1 MKKQLLLL
9 ATIIIGFSS
18 ANAQCTIT
26 PSCTPDTQTGYCTVP
41 AENNSLPNGDVGVP
55 YTFAI
60 QLSVGNTAGGGSAT
74 ITDVTINSVSL
85 PTGLA
90 YTVNPSNAT
99 IAGGSNGCIEITGT
113 PTTAVID
120 FSVDVSVTAN
130 TSFGPFPYTL
140 SYLLTIN
147 GGTSS
152 LTEVNS
158 PEITLFPNPVNDKLT
173 VTVKEP
179 STIKVVNV
187 LGTVVMEEKINS
199 SKTMNV
205 SDLKNGIYFVTN
217 TSTGRSIKFIKK

>member
-1 MKKQLLLL
+1 MKRQLLLL

-26 PSCTPDTQTGYCTVP
+26 PSCAPDPATTGYCTTP
-41 AENNSLPNGDVGVP
+41 ADGTNLPNATVSTP
-55 YTFAI
+55 YTTVI
-60 QLSVGNTAGGGSAT
+60 QVSVGTSAGGGVAT
-74 ITDVTINSVSL
+74 ITDVTINSISL
-85 PTGLA
+85 PAGLTYA
-90 YTVNPSNAT
+90 VNPSNET

-113 PTTAVID
+113 PTTAVVD
-120 FSVDVSVTAN
+120 FSVDVSVTGN
-130 TSFGPFPYTL
+130 TNLGPFPYIL
-140 SYLLTIN
+140 SYFLSV
-147 GGTSS
+147 GTAS

-158 PEITLFPNPVNDKLT
+158 PEITLFPNPANDKLT

-187 LGTVVMEEKINS
+187 LGTVVMEEKIHS

>member
-1 MKKQLLLL
+1 MKRQLLLL
-9 ATIIIGFSS
+9 ATILIGFSS

-26 PSCTPDTQTGYCTVP
+26 ASCTPDPATGYCSNP
-41 AENNSLPNGDVGVP
+41 ADGTNLPNATVGTP
-55 YTFAI
+55 YTTVI
-60 QLSVGNTAGGGSAT
+60 QLSVGATAGNGSAT
-74 ITDVTINSVSL
+74 ISDVTINSVAL
-85 PTGLA
+85 PNGLT

-99 IAGGSNGCIEITGT
+99 IAGGANGCIEITGT
-113 PTTAVID
+113 ATAAVVD
-120 FSVDVSVTAN
+120 YSVDVSVTAN

-140 SYLLTIN
+140 SYLLTVD
-147 GGTSS
+147 GGTAS

-158 PEITLFPNPVNDKLT
+158 PEITLFPNPANDKLT